1 MTGETLVERLHVLLC
16 GYEIIPRSISLRGAD
31 PLFLHAVP
39 ITCYLIG
46 TRAGWVLFDTALD
59 PARLADRDLCAAFFT
74 DHGWD
79 PPPAVLPAHRME
91 PQLAALGLGLGDIE
105 TVVLSHL
112 HADHTGYLKHLSP
125 GRVVLQKAEQA
136 HGFGGAADAA
146 FFHADYNL
154 PGLPWDIVEGDAE
167 VMPGI
172 RALFTP
178 GHTPGHQSLL
188 LDMPDGPP
196 VLLAG
201 DVGDLRENF
210 DGGILPGSATD
221 DDAARASLARVS
233 RLERELGARL
243 LITHD
248 PDQIRTIPLAPAP
261 YG

>member
-1 MTGETLVERLHVLLC
+1 
-16 GYEIIPRSISLRGAD
+16 
-31 PLFLHAVP
+31 
-39 ITCYLIG
+39 
-46 TRAGWVLFDTALD
+46 
-59 PARLADRDLCAAFFT
+59 
-74 DHGWD
+74 
-79 PPPAVLPAHRME
+79 ME